1 MLALVLSAVTVLAAA
16 PETELA
22 VGIRS
27 ENRAGLASITPGADP
42 SGVAD
47 FILTPSLALA
57 FYAPTGGLRFF
68 YRPRLFQRVPLSAG
82 FKPLAFHQM
91 EAIFDWRMTERWS
104 LGLSVRGGIGAV
116 NYTYLPSAFQAGNP
130 DSLQDQ
136 PVADETVSF
145 GNVTA
150 AVSNDI
156 RLGPTTR
163 LRFGA
168 NGQYSE
174 ATGGGVSMSTTI
186 PRQVRGT
193 VAAGFT
199 FTPNGRDGLD
209 ILAGGDVA
217 SYLDLPGSDV
227 GFLNLRVGWIR
238 TVSRRTQCSAHVG
251 AIALFSP
258 RNKSG
263 APAGDLGCSFGLVRM
278 PELRGTLQVQ
288 LGVQGY
294 ADPVIQ
300 DVTPRAVASLGLA
313 FQLPPD
319 WNIGLVGSF
328 YTPIAGPRPGA
339 GSSQFFTE
347 TLLEGRLPITYRF
360 STELS
365 VEFGG
370 RFLLRGPRFSN
381 PAFRFGSA
389 EGQGYVAI
397 AFGYSTRTNRHSPG
411 AQ

>member
-1 MLALVLSAVTVLAAA
+1 MLTLVLSALTVLASA

-27 ENRAGLASITPGADP
+27 ENRAGLASITPAADP
-42 SGVAD
+42 SAVAD

-57 FYAPTGGLRFF
+57 VYAPSGGLRLF

-82 FKPLAFHQM
+82 FKPLVFHQM
-91 EAIFDWRMTERWS
+91 DALFNWRMSERWS
-104 LGLSVRGGIGAV
+104 VGLNLRGGIGSV

-150 AVSNDI
+150 AISNDI

-174 ATGGGVSMSTTI
+174 ATGGTTVSTTV
-186 PRQVRGT
+186 PRQLRAT
-193 VAAGFT
+193 FAAGFT

-209 ILAGGDVA
+209 ILAGGDIA
-217 SYLDLPGSDV
+217 SYLDLADSDV
-227 GFLNLRVGWIR
+227 GFVNLRVGWIR
-238 TVSRRTQCSAHVG
+238 SVSRRTQCSAHVG
-251 AIALFSP
+251 AIVLFSP
-258 RNKSG
+258 RSKSG

-300 DVTPRAVASLGLA
+300 DVIPRAVASLGLA

-319 WNIGLVGSF
+319 WSLGLIGSF

-339 GSSQFFTE
+339 ASSQFFTE
-347 TLLEGRLPITYRF
+347 TLLEGRLPITYRV

-370 RFLLRGPRFSN
+370 RFLLRGPRFSD

-397 AFGYSTRTNRHSPG
+397 AFGYSTRTNRHG
-411 AQ
+411 EGGQ